1 MDVQS
6 RRDGQE
12 LYEFGEF
19 TLDVPERR
27 LTRGALRVHL
37 APKTYDVL
45 VALVRR
51 AGHLV
56 TKRELLDRIWP
67 DVFVEEGIVT
77 VHVASL
83 RKALSDM
90 REIAV
95 VHRDRLAVGLSIH
108 RSGRTRRHRGRC
120 RDQWFAV
127 VPSRGGAAMNV
138 SPNIPFERPQ

>member
-6 RRDGQE
+6 SRDGQE
-12 LYEFGEF
+12 LYKFGEF

-27 LTRGALRVHL
+27 LTRGALPVHL

-56 TKRELLDRIWP
+56 TKRELLDRIWS
-67 DVFVEEGIVT
+67 DVFVEEGILT

-83 RKALSDM
+83 RKALGDM
-90 REIAV
+90 RRSPWYIETV
-95 VHRDRLAVGLSIH
+95 S
-108 RSGRTRRHRGRC
+108 RSGYRFIAPVAHAGTGDGAGTNGSLWFRQEEGRL
-120 RDQWFAV
+120 
-127 VPSRGGAAMNV
+127 
-138 SPNIPFERPQ
+138 